1 MKKATTKKEEV
12 KFIKQVSKKS
22 KNDVMF
28 IKKVPIHP
36 QNRLKNLA
44 AMDEKVEFIKQVP
57 LHLRDRLK
65 RLKNRPKKNINK
77 MKNINAQIK
86 IAAHNT
92 ITPIR

>member
-12 KFIKQVSKKS
+12 KFIKQVSK
-22 KNDVMF
+22 
-28 IKKVPIHP
+28 KKVPIHP

-57 LHLRDRLK
+57 VHLRDRLK